1 MRMRNF
7 TSVVRGTCHVFE
19 KFSCLTLTG
28 VSFNLDAENNYGNL
42 SSILKMPSA
51 CWFKTLFSLLSIAI
65 GRGTWI
71 QFENVCRRNKS
82 VDEHSRDCGLLL
94 AVLTPSLTVHWPKL
108 IAAM

>member
-51 CWFKTLFSLLSIAI
+51 CWFKTLFFTFNSDRT
-65 GRGTWI
+65 GY
-71 QFENVCRRNKS
+71 VDS
-82 VDEHSRDCGLLL
+82 VRERM
-94 AVLTPSLTVHWPKL
+94 PPQ
-108 IAAM
+108 